1 MSASTPAFGS
11 SRRARISFLSSIDVV
26 RATICGATLLLTSC
40 LRPPDP
46 STVAE
51 QQGGADGTDAGSSTS
66 SRSVP
71 SEPYVWKNVDIQGG
85 GFVTGLAYSKVKEG
99 ILYART
105 DVGGAYRYDTTNK
118 RWVPMTD
125 FVGFTDGG
133 YMGIES
139 IATDPEKADRVYM
152 AVGMYTQDWAG
163 PGAFMRSDDRG
174 KSWKVFPTPF
184 KMGGNELSR
193 SNGERLAVDP
203 NKPSV
208 LYFGS
213 RKNGLFKS
221 VDEAKSW
228 TVVDS
233 FPLKPDT
240 EKGLGLVFVHFAPD
254 SGKKGSET
262 PTIYVGSQID
272 GKIYQS
278 VDAGKSWQPV
288 PNQPKTEFLPR
299 RAALDKDGTLYV
311 TYALGDSP
319 YALRDGAVYRY
330 DPNKKT
336 WTDITPLKPS
346 KEDTFG
352 YGGVSV
358 DRTKPGTLVVT
369 TMDRWTKGAEIF
381 RSTDRGQTWKPV
393 MSTFEL
399 GAGGVKHIYHHKD
412 TLGPPQWMGDIEINP
427 FDGNEAMIVEGGG
440 VWATFD
446 LGVVDQDKK
455 GHWTFHS
462 KGIEE
467 TVSRDLISPPE
478 GAPLLSVQ
486 LDTCGFRHDDL
497 DKSPHRGNFHNPA
510 CASAD
515 DVDFAGKKPS
525 MVVRVGTY
533 PWDDS
538 RPPRGA
544 LSRDG
549 GATWE
554 GFGSEPA
561 GSDGR
566 GSIAISADGSTI
578 VWSPVKAQTSY
589 STDGG
594 KTWKTSSGLP
604 EPVVSPDW
612 APHNRRV
619 VSDRVNPKKFYVY
632 DALSGT
638 ILVSEDGGKSFE
650 VTSKSQRAVPEY
662 ELQYA
667 SIQAVPGIEGE
678 VWITNKEALRRSS
691 DSGKSFQTISSVDE
705 GYGVGFGKAKPGKK
719 FPAVY
724 LVGTVGGVT
733 GIFRSDNE
741 GKKFLRINDD
751 DHQFGGGTVI
761 TGDPRVYGRVYFAA
775 GARGILYGEP
785 AAK

>member
-1 MSASTPAFGS
+1 MTASTPAF
-11 SRRARISFLSSIDVV
+11 RRAKRTPFASIFGERGLRSAALVASV
-26 RATICGATLLLTSC
+26 FLTSC

-51 QQGGADGTDAGSSTS
+51 QGGSAEEAGASTS
-66 SRSVP
+66 NKSVP
-71 SEPYVWKNVDIQGG
+71 SEAYVWKNVDIQGG
-85 GFVTGLAYSKVKEG
+85 GFVTGLVYSKVEEG

-105 DVGGAYRYDTTNK
+105 DVGGAYRYDEK
-118 RWVPMTD
+118 SKSWIPITD
-125 FVGFTDGG
+125 FIGLADGG
-133 YMGIES
+133 YMGVES
-139 IATDPEKADRVYM
+139 FATDPEKADRLYM

-163 PGAFMRSDDRG
+163 PGGFMRSDDRG
-174 KSWKVFPTPF
+174 KTWKVFPTPF

-203 NKPSV
+203 NKPNI

-213 RKNGLFKS
+213 RKNGLYKS
-221 VDEAKSW
+221 VDEAKTW
-228 TVVDS
+228 TKVDS
-233 FPLKPDT
+233 FPLKADS
-240 EKGLGLVFVHFAPD
+240 EKGLGLVFVQFDPS

-262 PTIYVGSQID
+262 QTIYVGSQID
-272 GKIYQS
+272 GKMYQS
-278 VDAGKSWQPV
+278 LDAGKSWREI
-288 PNQPKTEFLPR
+288 PNQPKLESLPR
-299 RAALDKDGTLYV
+299 RASLDKDGTLYI

-330 DPNKKT
+330 EPKKKS

-346 KEDTFG
+346 KDDTFG

-358 DRTKPGTLVVT
+358 DPSHTGTLVVT

-381 RSTDRGQTWKPV
+381 RSTDRGQSWKPV
-393 MSTFEL
+393 MSTAKLDSGGTKHVYHHREEL
-399 GAGGVKHIYHHKD
+399 GS
-412 TLGPPQWMGDIEINP
+412 PQWMGDIKIDP

-446 LGVVDQDKK
+446 LGAVDEGKQV
-455 GHWTFHS
+455 HWSFHS

-486 LDTCGFRHDDL
+486 LDTCGFRHDKL
-497 DKSPHRGNFHNPA
+497 DQSPEGGTFHNPS

-515 DVDFAGKKPS
+515 DIDFAGMKPN
-525 MVVRVGTY
+525 VIVRVGTH
-533 PWDDS
+533 PWDDT

-544 LSRDG
+544 VSKDG
-549 GATWE
+549 GVTWE
-554 GFGSEPA
+554 GFKSEPE

-566 GSIAISADGSTI
+566 GSVAISADGSTI
-578 VWSPVKAQTSY
+578 VWAPRKAQTSY

-594 KTWKTSSGLP
+594 KTWKACAGFP
-604 EPVVSPDW
+604 EPAVSPDW
-612 APHNRRV
+612 APHNRRLA
-619 VSDRVNPKKFYVY
+619 SDRVNPNKFYAY

-650 VTSKSQRAVPEY
+650 VTSKSQRSVPEY

-667 SIQAVPGIEGE
+667 SIQTVFGHEGE

-691 DSGKSFQTISSVDE
+691 DSGRSFKSIPSVDE
-705 GYGVGFGKAKPGKK
+705 GHGVGFGKAAPGKK
-719 FPAVY
+719 FPAIY
-724 LVGTVGGVT
+724 LLGTVGGVT
-733 GIFRSDNE
+733 GVFRSDNE
-741 GKKFLRINDD
+741 GKKFVRINDD
-751 DHQFGGGTVI
+751 QHQFGGGTVI
-761 TGDPRVYGRVYFAA
+761 TGDPRVYGRVYFAP
-775 GARGILYGEP
+775 GARGIVYGEP
-785 AAK
+785 KGK